1 MTGFPC
7 VGIIG
12 TTACIQYEH
21 MKESGFRVRVEST
34 LRREFIDLCK
44 SQDLTA
50 AQVLRAYMRD
60 YIERHKDVRQGEL
73 FAENREGNG

>member
-1 MTGFPC
+1 
-7 VGIIG
+7 
-12 TTACIQYEH
+12 
-21 MKESGFRVRVEST
+21 MKESGFRVRVESG

-60 YIERHKDVRQGEL
+60 YIERHKDVHQGEL